1 MTIFLLIVLS
11 VYGAVNLYI
20 FRRSFQALAAFLA
33 ARTVFAVFFL
43 ALVVAYPLG
52 RFLFSQS
59 KNSFSILMMR
69 AGSYYIALMVNLFLC
84 ALTVDVVRLLDRWLR
99 FVPRGLAARPGR
111 TGLALFLAAYAV
123 SLSAVAAGALNAARP
138 RLRALELEIIKPAAV
153 EGELKAAVASDI
165 HLGTVFGAGRLKTI
179 VEKIAACDPDIVLFP
194 GDVIDES
201 MTAKE
206 EERLMA
212 VLAGLKAPLGLFSV
226 VGNHEVYSGLERNVA
241 FLEKFGIKV
250 LRNEAVLVN
259 GSFYLVGRDDPSV
272 GRAGG
277 GRLPLRDILEGS
289 NVDSGLPVILLDH
302 QPVGLDEADRAGI
315 DLQLSGHTHAGQLF
329 PLDIINKRLY
339 EKNWGYLRKGRTHYY
354 VSSGAGTWGPPVRT
368 AGRSEVILLRL
379 KFRRGP
385 ASREAGEVGKQG
397 QDRRS

>member
-1 MTIFLLIVLS
+1 MSLFLLIVIS

-20 FRRSFQALAAFLA
+20 FRRSFQALAAFPA
-33 ARTVFAVFFL
+33 ARTVFVMVFL

-52 RFLFSQS
+52 RFLFSQG
-59 KNSFSILMMR
+59 KNSFSILMMQ

-84 ALTVDVVRLLDRWLR
+84 ALAVDVVRLLDRWLR
-99 FVPRGLAARPGR
+99 FLPRGLAARPGG
-111 TGLALFLAAYAV
+111 TGLVIFLAAYGV
-123 SLSAVAAGALNAARP
+123 SLLGVVAGALNAARP
-138 RLRALELEIIKPAAV
+138 RLLVLELEIVKPAAV

-179 VEKIAACDPDIVLFP
+179 VEKITAFGPDIVLFP

-212 VLAGLKAPLGLFSV
+212 VLTGLKPPLGVFSV

-241 FLEKFGIKV
+241 FLEKFGIRV
-250 LRNEAVLVN
+250 LRDEAVLVN

-272 GRAGG
+272 GRVGG
-277 GRLPLRDILEGS
+277 GRRPLREILES
-289 NVDSGLPVILLDH
+289 SRVDPGLPVILLDH
-302 QPVGLDEADRAGI
+302 QPVGLDEAERGGV

-329 PLDIINKRLY
+329 PLDLINKRLY
-339 EKNWGYLRKGRTHYY
+339 ERNWGYLRKGRTHYY

-368 AGRSEVILLRL
+368 AGRSEIVLVRL
-379 KFRRGP
+379 KFKRGQ
-385 ASREAGEVGKQG
+385 ASGEAGEVG
-397 QDRRS
+397 R